1 MQAASLALI
10 EQRALQKRV
19 DTKQVVARAAF
30 EDVFARLA
38 DHYAVILS
46 TEKQEAV
53 YRNVYFDTPDHLCLH
68 EHHRGRRP
76 RFKVRI
82 RHHVDRSLSFL
93 EIKERRHG
101 GITHKHRRVLPFLQ
115 EELMRSAS
123 PSSAKTLP

>member
-19 DTKQVVARAAF
+19 DTKQVVARGAF
-30 EDVFARLA
+30 EDLFAKLA

-46 TEKQEAV
+46 TEKQEAT
-53 YRNVYFDTPDHLCLH
+53 YRNVYFDTPDHLCLR

-101 GITHKHRRVLPFLQ
+101 GITHKHRKVIPFLQ
-115 EELMRSAS
+115 EELDEQIE
-123 PSSAKTLP
+123 TLGTI